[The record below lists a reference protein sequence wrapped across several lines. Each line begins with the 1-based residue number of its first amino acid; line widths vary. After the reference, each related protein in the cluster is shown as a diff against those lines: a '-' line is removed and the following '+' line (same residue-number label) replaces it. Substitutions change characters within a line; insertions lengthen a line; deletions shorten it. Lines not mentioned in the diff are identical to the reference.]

1 MARQIP
7 RLAKGVF
14 TSMMWTGLAVKLFD
28 GPRISRDLVEADGQH
43 LQAMPLQHAPER
55 KQFVAETT
63 SGLTFIPGSVPLRHK
78 DSLVHRYKVN
88 SIPPKVD
95 VASEKDAKLRKRLA
109 VSRDGLHRTMPWD
122 LWKHNIGANAGLM
135 DVIKQY
141 MVEVNLEESRQYH
154 VWLVD
159 VNIYSRVYKVLART
173 AKAWIVFNIK
183 FVLVHVRSLR
193 HRLFV
198 AF

>member
-1 MARQIP
+1 
-7 RLAKGVF
+7 
-14 TSMMWTGLAVKLFD
+14 
-28 GPRISRDLVEADGQH
+28 
-43 LQAMPLQHAPER
+43 
-55 KQFVAETT
+55 
-63 SGLTFIPGSVPLRHK
+63 
-78 DSLVHRYKVN
+78 
-88 SIPPKVD
+88 
-95 VASEKDAKLRKRLA
+95 
-109 VSRDGLHRTMPWD
+109 MPWD
-122 LWKHNIGANAGLM
+122 LWKHNIGANTGLM

-141 MVEVNLEESRQYH
+141 MVEVVNLEESRQYH

-173 AKAWIVFNIK
+173 AKAWSVFNIK